1 MNLLLVISCVILII
15 LSVYGY
21 KKGLVRALLPIISGL
36 LWLVFLYLLRDWL
49 FSFLFQWTFFQ
60 GEHILARVV
69 VILLFYFAGV
79 FALKWVLGMLNFI
92 TKLPLI
98 HGVNKLAGAA
108 VGLMEGF
115 LAVWLLLYIIQTG
128 NGILFGIDFMP
139 MISENRFLDFL
150 FQHNLIGHLMTT
162 LFGGWIGL

>member
-49 FSFLFQWTFFQ
+49 FSFLFQW
-60 GEHILARVV
+60 
-69 VILLFYFAGV
+69 
-79 FALKWVLGMLNFI
+79 
-92 TKLPLI
+92 
-98 HGVNKLAGAA
+98 KLAGAA

-139 MISENRFLDFL
+139 MISGNRFLDFL